1 MKRGIIF
8 TGFLF
13 LTLCL
18 LAQTAAEQKK
28 EIAKIKKSDS
38 YLYGEATLA
47 SQKEAVLL
55 AEEILQEN
63 INAWVQQ
70 DKALRKADNVIIR
83 NTGRDVSRITLPR
96 GNMFQAFLYVKKS
109 DILSADNAKVVAVDK
124 SGPESTVEPVV
135 PPDEPSVAPSVEEPT
150 DEALRQVLGLAKFDE
165 ISTCL
170 QRLKQEGK
178 ISDFNKYAALK
189 RPGEYY
195 LIIYNRDA
203 LIEAVL
209 GKGEDKRPNLK
220 TGLEDSITNY
230 KGRGAI
236 GFKLAE

>member
-1 MKRGIIF
+1 MIF

-13 LTLCL
+13 LALSV
-18 LAQTAAEQKK
+18 LAQTAVEQKK

-38 YLYGEATLA
+38 FLYGEATLA
-47 SQKEAVLL
+47 SREEAVLL

-70 DKALRKADNVIIR
+70 DKSLREAANVIIR

-109 DILSADNAKVVAVDK
+109 DILSADNAKVVEINKDQ
-124 SGPESTVEPVV
+124 PESTVEPVV
-135 PPDEPSVAPSVEEPT
+135 PSDEPAVQEPAN
-150 DEALRQVLGLAKFDE
+150 EALRQVLGLVKFDE
-165 ISTCL
+165 ISSCL

-189 RPGEYY
+189 QPGEYY
-195 LIIYNRDA
+195 LIVYNRDA

-236 GFKLAE
+236 GFKLTE